1 MQMFQN
7 NKMINNKLSATS
19 ARFAGWVTRREGRKF
34 LQLSDKFPQSSVPP
48 DKGGRDDWASLYIH
62 IPFCRTL
69 CPFCCFNRYL
79 LDETKARR
87 YFANLKKEVEL
98 YIERGFRFSDF
109 YFGGGTPTVLMDE
122 LLGFIDFLKQNFKV
136 RQISMETTQREI
148 NSEMISALK
157 KTGINRLSIGVQ
169 TFDNDLLRAMGRL
182 VGSGE
187 EAIEKLKM
195 AQGQFDTVNADF
207 IFNFPTQTVEQFE
220 KDVVT
225 FKTLGL
231 DQATFY
237 PLMPSPHK
245 KSRLERRFHKINTS
259 REKEFYDVILREL
272 YQGGYEAST
281 AWCFSRGDR
290 LIDEYIIDYD
300 DYVGVGAGSVGF
312 LNGDFFVNTFSLE
325 KYDELISG
333 GKLPIV
339 SWRRLTEREHLRY
352 YVLTKLFGMSL
363 NPEKFRQR
371 FDADVNQKLRLELA
385 FCRLFGLVKDNNQI
399 QVTPRGM
406 YTVCVMQKEFFAA
419 LNTLRERYIDEQI

>member
-1 MQMFQN
+1 MT
-7 NKMINNKLSATS
+7 NKTLSLTT
-19 ARFAGWVTRREGRKF
+19 ARFAGYVTRQEGRKF
-34 LQLSDKFPQSSVPP
+34 LQLSADVPQLAVPQG
-48 DKGGRDDWASLYIH
+48 KGGQDNWVSLYIH

-79 LDETKARR
+79 LDEAKARR
-87 YFANLKKEVEL
+87 YFVNLRREVEF

-122 LLGFIDFLKQNFKV
+122 LLGFIDFLKKNFKV

-148 NSEMISALK
+148 TPEVISALK
-157 KTGINRLSIGVQ
+157 RAGVSRLSIGVQ
-169 TFDNDLLRAMGRL
+169 SFDNDLLKSMGRL

-187 EAIEKLKM
+187 EAREKLKM

-207 IFNFPTQTVEQFE
+207 IFNFPTQTLKQFE
-220 KDVVT
+220 KDVAI
-225 FKTLGL
+225 FKELKI

-245 KSRLERRFHKINTS
+245 KSRLERRFSKVDISH
-259 REKEFYDVILREL
+259 EKEFYDVILREL
-272 YQGGYEAST
+272 YQGGYKAST

-325 KYDELISG
+325 KYDELITG

-339 SWRRLTEREHLRY
+339 SWRRLSEREHLRY
-352 YVLTKLFGMSL
+352 YMLTKLFGMSL
-363 NPEKFRQR
+363 DKDKFRRR
-371 FDADVNQKLRLELA
+371 FNGDINQKLQWEMA
-385 FCRLFGLVKDNNQI
+385 FFKLFGLVKENGLI
-399 QVTPRGM
+399 EVTPKGM
-406 YTVCVMQKEFFAA
+406 YTLCVMQKEFFAA
-419 LNTLRERYIDEQI
+419 LNTLRERYIEEQI

>member
-1 MQMFQN
+1 MDNVSN
-7 NKMINNKLSATS
+7 NRVSITT

-34 LQLSDKFPQSSVPP
+34 LQLSDDFPQPKIP
-48 DKGGRDDWASLYIH
+48 QGKEGKDNWASLYVH

-79 LDETKARR
+79 LDETQARR
-87 YFANLKKEVEL
+87 YFVNLKKEVEL
-98 YIERGFRFSDF
+98 YAARGFRFSDF

-122 LLGFIDFLKQNFKV
+122 LMGFLDFLKKNFRV
-136 RQISMETTQREI
+136 RQISMETTHREI
-148 NSEMISALK
+148 TPEVITALK
-157 KTGINRLSIGVQ
+157 KAGVNRLSVGVQ
-169 TFDNDLLRAMGRL
+169 SLDNDLLKAMGRL

-207 IFNFPTQTVEQFE
+207 IFNFPTQTVAQFE
-220 KDVVT
+220 KDVAT
-225 FKTLGL
+225 FKELGL

-245 KSRLERRFHKINTS
+245 KSRLERRFQKVDTS
-259 REKEFYDVILREL
+259 REKAFYDVILQQL
-272 YQGGYEAST
+272 YRGGYKAST

-325 KYDELISG
+325 KYDELISA

-339 SWRRLTEREHLRY
+339 SWRKLSEREHLRY
-352 YVLTKLFGMSL
+352 YMLTKLFGMALDS
-363 NPEKFRQR
+363 EKFRAR
-371 FDADVNQKLRLELA
+371 FGADINGKLFWELA
-385 FCRLFGLVKDNNQI
+385 FFRLCGLVKDNRKQI
-399 QVTPRGM
+399 EVTPQGM
-406 YTVCVMQKEFFAA
+406 YTMCVMQKEFFAA
-419 LNTLRERYIDEQI
+419 LNTLRERYIEEQI

>member
-1 MQMFQN
+1 MTN
-7 NKMINNKLSATS
+7 NQLSVTT

-34 LQLSDKFPQSSVPP
+34 LQLSDQFPQPVLPQ
-48 DKGGRDDWASLYIH
+48 KKTGRDDWASLYIH

-79 LDETKARR
+79 LDEAKARR
-87 YFANLKKEVEL
+87 YFVNLKKEVGL

-136 RQISMETTQREI
+136 RRISMETTQREI
-148 NSEMISALK
+148 NPETIAVLK
-157 KTGINRLSIGVQ
+157 KTGVNRLSIGVQ
-169 TFDNDLLRAMGRL
+169 SFDNDLLRAMGRL

-207 IFNFPTQTVEQFE
+207 IFNFPTQTVVQFE
-220 KDVVT
+220 KDVAT
-225 FKTLGL
+225 FKSLGL

-237 PLMPSPHK
+237 PLMPSPYK
-245 KSRLERRFHKINTS
+245 KSRLEKRFHKIDTS
-259 REKEFYDVILREL
+259 REKKFYNVILREL
-272 YQGGYEAST
+272 YQGGYKAST

-325 KYDELISG
+325 KYDELITG

-339 SWRRLTEREHLRY
+339 SWRQLSEREHLRY
-352 YVLTKLFGMSL
+352 YMLTKLFGMSL
-363 NPEKFRQR
+363 DPEKFRER
-371 FDADVNQKLRLELA
+371 FNADINQKLRLELA
-385 FCRLFGLVKDNNQI
+385 FFGMFGLVKDNKQI
-399 QVTPRGM
+399 EVTPKGM

-419 LNTLRERYIDEQI
+419 LNTLREHYIDEQI

>member
-1 MQMFQN
+1 MT
-7 NKMINNKLSATS
+7 NKTLSITT
-19 ARFAGWVTRREGRKF
+19 ARFAGYVTRREGRKF
-34 LQLSDKFPQSSVPP
+34 LQLSDNFPQPAAP
-48 DKGGRDDWASLYIH
+48 QGKAGQDDWASLYIH

-79 LDETKARR
+79 LDEAKARR
-87 YFANLKKEVEL
+87 YFINLRREVEF
-98 YIERGFRFSDF
+98 YIKRGFRFSDL

-122 LLGFIDFLKQNFKV
+122 LLVFIDFLKKNFKV

-148 NSEMISALK
+148 TPEVVTALK
-157 KTGINRLSIGVQ
+157 QAGVNRLSIGVQ
-169 TFDNDLLRAMGRL
+169 SFDNDLLKSMGRL

-187 EAIEKLKM
+187 EAREKLKM

-207 IFNFPTQTVEQFE
+207 IFNFPTQTLAQFE
-220 KDVVT
+220 KDVAI
-225 FKTLGL
+225 FKELKI

-245 KSRLERRFHKINTS
+245 KSRLERRFSKVDVSHE
-259 REKEFYDVILREL
+259 REFYDVILREL
-272 YQGGYEAST
+272 FQGGYKAST

-325 KYDELISG
+325 KYDELINA

-339 SWRRLTEREHLRY
+339 SWRRLSEREHLRY
-352 YVLTKLFGMSL
+352 YMLTKLFGMSL
-363 NPEKFRQR
+363 DKEKFRRR
-371 FDADVNQKLRLELA
+371 FNGDIHQKLRWEMA
-385 FCRLFGLVKDNNQI
+385 FFKLFGLVKENHLI
-399 QVTPRGM
+399 EVTPQGM
-406 YTVCVMQKEFFAA
+406 YTLCVMQKEFFAA
-419 LNTLRERYIDEQI
+419 LNTLRELYIEEQI

>member
-1 MQMFQN
+1 MTN
-7 NKMINNKLSATS
+7 NALSAST

-34 LQLSDKFPQSSVPP
+34 LQLSDQFPQPALP
-48 DKGGRDDWASLYIH
+48 QEKADRDDWASLYIH

-79 LDETKARR
+79 LDEVKVRR
-87 YFANLKKEVEL
+87 YFTNLKKEVEL
-98 YIERGFRFSDF
+98 YIEKGFRFSDF

-122 LLGFIDFLKQNFKV
+122 LLELIYFLKQHFKV
-136 RQISMETTQREI
+136 KQISMETTQREI
-148 NSEMISALK
+148 NPEVIAALK
-157 KTGINRLSIGVQ
+157 KAGVNRLSIGVQ
-169 TFDNDLLRAMGRL
+169 SFDNNLLRAMGRL

-187 EAIEKLKM
+187 EAVEKLKM

-207 IFNFPTQTVEQFE
+207 IFNFPTQTVAQFE
-220 KDVVT
+220 KDVAT

-245 KSRLERRFHKINTS
+245 KSRLERRFHKIDTA

-272 YQGGYEAST
+272 YNGGYKAST

-325 KYDELISG
+325 KYDALITS

-339 SWRRLTEREHLRY
+339 SWRRLSEREHFRY
-352 YVLTKLFGMSL
+352 YMLTKLFGMSL
-363 NPEKFRQR
+363 DPEKFRQR

-385 FCRLFGLVKDNNQI
+385 FFRMFGLVKDDKQI
-399 QVTPRGM
+399 EVTPRGM

-419 LNTLRERYIDEQI
+419 LNTLREHYIDEQI

>member
-1 MQMFQN
+1 MTN
-7 NKMINNKLSATS
+7 DYLSINT

-34 LQLSDKFPQSSVPP
+34 LQLSDKFPQPSVPP
-48 DKGGRDDWASLYIH
+48 DKAGRDDWASLYIH

-79 LDETKARR
+79 LDEVKARR

-98 YIERGFRFSDF
+98 SIERGFRFSDF

-122 LLGFIDFLKQNFKV
+122 LLGFIDFLKQNFNV
-136 RQISMETTQREI
+136 RQISMETTQHEI
-148 NSEMISALK
+148 NPEMISALK
-157 KTGINRLSIGVQ
+157 KAGVNRLSIGVQ
-169 TFDNDLLRAMGRL
+169 SFDNDLLRAMGRL
-182 VGSGE
+182 EGSSE
-187 EAIEKLKM
+187 EVIEKLKM

-207 IFNFPTQTVEQFE
+207 IFNFPTQTIAQFE
-220 KDVVT
+220 KDVAT

-245 KSRLERRFHKINTS
+245 KSRLERRFHKIDTS

-272 YQGGYEAST
+272 YQGGYKAST

-290 LIDEYIIDYD
+290 LIDEYIINYD

-312 LNGDFFVNTFSLE
+312 LNGDFLVNTFSLE

-339 SWRRLTEREHLRY
+339 SWRRLSEREHFRY
-352 YVLTKLFGMSL
+352 YMLTNLFGMSL
-363 NPEKFRQR
+363 DPEKFRHR
-371 FDADVNQKLRLELA
+371 FNADVHQKLRLELA
-385 FCRLFGLVKDNNQI
+385 FFRMFGLVRANKLVE
-399 QVTPRGM
+399 VTPKGM
-406 YTVCVMQKEFFAA
+406 YTMCVMQKEFFAA
-419 LNTLRERYIDEQI
+419 LNTLRERYIDAQI

>member
-1 MQMFQN
+1 MTN
-7 NKMINNKLSATS
+7 NRVSITS

-34 LQLSDKFPQSSVPP
+34 LQLSDNYPQPSVPQG
-48 DKGGRDDWASLYIH
+48 KAGRDDWASLYIH

-79 LDETKARR
+79 LDEVQARR
-87 YFANLKKEVEL
+87 YFVSLKKEVEL
-98 YIERGFRFSDF
+98 YAERGFRFSDF

-122 LLGFIDFLKQNFKV
+122 LLGFLDFLKKNFNV
-136 RQISMETTQREI
+136 RQISMETTHREI
-148 NSEMISALK
+148 TPEVIVALK
-157 KTGINRLSIGVQ
+157 KAGVNRLSIGVQ
-169 TFDNDLLRAMGRL
+169 SLDNDLLKAMGRL

-187 EAIEKLKM
+187 EAVEKLKM

-207 IFNFPTQTVEQFE
+207 IFNFPTQTIAQFE

-225 FKTLGL
+225 FKELKL

-245 KSRLERRFHKINTS
+245 KSRLERRFQKVDTS
-259 REKEFYDVILREL
+259 REKVFYDVILREL
-272 YQGGYEAST
+272 YEGGYKAST

-312 LNGDFFVNTFSLE
+312 LNGDFFVNTFSLQ

-339 SWRRLTEREHLRY
+339 SWRKLSEREHLRY
-352 YVLTKLFGMSL
+352 YMLTKLFGMAL
-363 NPEKFRQR
+363 DPEKFRAR
-371 FDADVNQKLRLELA
+371 FGADINGKLFWELA
-385 FCRLFGLVKDNNQI
+385 FFRLCGLVKDNKQI
-399 QVTPRGM
+399 EVTPQGM
-406 YTVCVMQKEFFAA
+406 YSMCVMQKEFFAA
-419 LNTLRERYIDEQI
+419 LNTLRERYIEEQI

>member
-1 MQMFQN
+1 MTN
-7 NKMINNKLSATS
+7 NTISTS
-19 ARFAGWVTRREGRKF
+19 TARLAGWVTRREGRKF
-34 LQLSDKFPQSSVPP
+34 LQLSDKFPQPALPP
-48 DKGGRDDWASLYIH
+48 GNTGRDDWASLYIH

-79 LDETKARR
+79 LDEVKARR

-98 YIERGFRFSDF
+98 YIERGFEFSDF

-122 LLGFIDFLKQNFKV
+122 LLSFFDFLKQHFNVK
-136 RQISMETTQREI
+136 QISLETTQREI
-148 NSEMISALK
+148 NPEMLAALK
-157 KTGINRLSIGVQ
+157 KAGVNRLSIGVQ
-169 TFDNDLLRAMGRL
+169 SFDNDLLSAMGRL

-195 AQGQFDTVNADF
+195 AQGQFDTVNVDF
-207 IFNFPTQTVEQFE
+207 IFNFPTQTVAQFE
-220 KDVVT
+220 KDVAL
-225 FKTLGL
+225 FKSLGL

-245 KSRLERRFHKINTS
+245 KSQLERRFQKIDTY
-259 REKEFYDVILREL
+259 REKDFYDVILREL
-272 YQGGYEAST
+272 YQAGYKAST

-333 GKLPIV
+333 GKLPVV
-339 SWRRLTEREHLRY
+339 SWRRLSEREHLRY
-352 YVLTKLFGMSL
+352 YMLTKLFGMSL
-363 NPEKFRQR
+363 DPEKFRRR
-371 FDADVNQKLRLELA
+371 FNASVNDKLRLELA
-385 FCRLFGLVKDNNQI
+385 FFRMFGLVKDNKQI
-399 QVTPRGM
+399 EVTPKGM
-406 YTVCVMQKEFFAA
+406 YTLCVMQKEFFTA
-419 LNTLRERYIDEQI
+419 LNILRERYIDAQI

>member
-1 MQMFQN
+1 MTDNQ
-7 NKMINNKLSATS
+7 LSATT

-34 LQLSDKFPQSSVPP
+34 LQLSADVPEPMIPQG
-48 DKGGRDDWASLYIH
+48 KAGREDWASLYIH
-62 IPFCRTL
+62 VPFCRTL

-79 LDETKARR
+79 LDEVKARR
-87 YFANLKKEVEL
+87 YFANLKKEVQF

-122 LLGFIDFLKQNFKV
+122 LLVFIDFLKKNFNV

-148 NSEMISALK
+148 NAGVIAALK
-157 KTGINRLSIGVQ
+157 EAGINRLSIGVQ
-169 TFDNDLLRAMGRL
+169 SFDNDLLKAMGRL

-195 AQGQFDTVNADF
+195 AQGQFDTVNVDF
-207 IFNFPTQTVEQFE
+207 IFNFPTQTIAQFE
-220 KDVVT
+220 KDVAI
-225 FKTLGL
+225 FKELGL

-245 KSRLERRFHKINTS
+245 KSRMEKRFQKVDTS
-259 REKEFYDVILREL
+259 HEKEFYDVILREL
-272 YQGGYEAST
+272 YEGGYKAST

-325 KYDELISG
+325 KYDEMISS
-333 GKLPIV
+333 GKLPV
-339 SWRRLTEREHLRY
+339 VGWRRLSEREHLRY
-352 YVLTKLFGMSL
+352 YMLTKLFGMSL
-363 NPEKFRQR
+363 DPEKFRRR
-371 FDADVNQKLRLELA
+371 FNADVNQKLFREMA
-385 FCRLFGLVKDNNQI
+385 FFKMFGLVKGKKPI
-399 QVTPRGM
+399 GVTPKGM
-406 YTVCVMQKEFFAA
+406 YTMCVMQKEFFAG
-419 LNTLRERYIDEQI
+419 LNTLRELYIEEQI